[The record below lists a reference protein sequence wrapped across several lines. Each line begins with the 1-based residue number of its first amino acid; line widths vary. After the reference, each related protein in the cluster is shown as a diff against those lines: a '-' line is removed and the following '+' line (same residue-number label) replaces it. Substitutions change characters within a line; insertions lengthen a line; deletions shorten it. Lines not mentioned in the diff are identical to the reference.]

1 MLVLALL
8 GTMSLAGGGTPAAAI
23 TVRPLSAM
31 IDAGG
36 SHNCAVLDG
45 GDVRCWGSNTI
56 GQLGYGIPTQRVGV
70 DETPGSVGPVSLD
83 GLAATAISA
92 GTSHTCV
99 ILEDGNVRCW
109 GDGTD
114 GRLGYGNENII
125 GDDEVP
131 DFATVGN
138 VDLGP
143 NRTAEAISAGGAHTC
158 AILDTGLVRCWG
170 QGRYGQLGYGNE
182 NDIGDDEV
190 PDFATVGNVNLGGGR
205 TATAIAAGTAH
216 TCVILD
222 NGKIRCWGLGGGG
235 RLGYGNENDIGD
247 DEVPDFATVGNV
259 ELGSGRTAV
268 DITAGHDRTCAIL
281 DNGQVRC
288 WGVGSSIGTG
298 SPDPIGDDEYPNQ
311 DLGNVD
317 LGGAGAINISAGLIH
332 TCATLSTGATRCW
345 GGGLGLGLGDPNLN
359 IGDVDLQ
366 GAAQPRPAT
375 AAIAAGSFHT
385 CAVFDDGGA
394 LCWGSGDEGALG
406 RGNGIEEEIGD
417 NESPGPRSNIVLGG
431 TVRRIRLPIF

>member
-1 MLVLALL
+1 
-8 GTMSLAGGGTPAAAI
+8 
-23 TVRPLSAM
+23 
-31 IDAGG
+31 
-36 SHNCAVLDG
+36 VLDSG
-45 GDVRCWGSNTI
+45 EVRCWGSNLY
-56 GQLGYGIPTQRVGV
+56 GQLGYGIPDDRVGV

-83 GLAATAISA
+83 GLGVTAISA

-109 GDGTD
+109 GDGTH
-114 GRLGYGNENII
+114 GRLGYGNENIV
-125 GDDEVP
+125 GDNEVP

-138 VDLGP
+138 INLGA
-143 NRTAEAISAGGAHTC
+143 NRIAKAIAAGGAHTC

-182 NDIGDDEV
+182 DDVGDDED

-259 ELGSGRTAV
+259 ELGSGRTAIA
-268 DITAGHDRTCAIL
+268 ITAGDDRTCAIL
-281 DNGQVRC
+281 DNRQVRC
-288 WGVGSSIGTG
+288 WGVGSAIGTA
-298 SPDPIGDDEYPNQ
+298 SPDAIGDDEYPNQ
-311 DLGNVD
+311 DIGDVD
-317 LGGAGAINISAGLIH
+317 LGGAGARNISAGLDH
-332 TCATLSTGATRCW
+332 TCATLTTGGTRCW
-345 GGGLGLGLGDPNLN
+345 GGGPGLGLADPNLT

-375 AAIAAGSFHT
+375 AGIAAGFFHT
-385 CAVFDDGGA
+385 CAVFDDGGV

-417 NESPGPRSNIVLGG
+417 NEPPGPRPNIVLGG
-431 TVRRIRLPIF
+431 PVLMTRLPISDEPQPCPIPNSCQTQPS